1 MIDKFFG
8 FTRVHDEVSIIDSL
22 LEHTRIDEEEIL
34 LLRNMVTYLLNNDQ
48 QQLIDCYDSIQKVHT
63 ASSPVFESTAE
74 QIIQANFDHQ
84 KQYDLLRLFQR
95 IENISGGIISA
106 AKRLIILKNINKQF
120 PTELKAGTQE
130 MADAL
135 VHIHELFRTAIE
147 TYQKNKKNIIHSIH
161 KVIEM
166 EHEIDN
172 MRVNCIE
179 KLYKLGNSSG
189 IEIGT
194 FRAVENIIV
203 HLEELADEIEEAAT
217 SLEWLLIY

>member
-1 MIDKFFG
+1 MINKFFG

-34 LLRNMVTYLLNNDQ
+34 LLHKMVHYLVDEDTQNLMNSFDT
-48 QQLIDCYDSIQKVHT
+48 IQKIHN
-63 ASSPVFESTAE
+63 ASAPVFESTAE

-106 AKRLIILKNINKQF
+106 SKRLIILKNINKPF
-120 PTELKAGTQE
+120 PNEIKKSTLELANAIVE
-130 MADAL
+130 
-135 VHIHELFRTAIE
+135 IHELFRNALE

-166 EHEIDN
+166 ENEIDN
-172 MRVNCIE
+172 MRVDCIE
-179 KLYKLGNSSG
+179 ILYKLGNSKS
-189 IEIGT
+189 IQIGT